1 MGWYPALLVH
11 GKVQIVQLGLIG
23 QPLGNFLSGL
33 DFTSFVLARVRE
45 ILCLSLVD
53 IVCDRLY
60 CSLYIDVFAHPGRHP
75 VWMIIYG

>member
-45 ILCLSLVD
+45 ILCISLD
-53 IVCDRLY
+53 DMVCD
-60 CSLYIDVFAHPGRHP
+60 
-75 VWMIIYG
+75 